1 MLENYVEKQL
11 RLLSMERE
19 CEIREEEEMLSKY
32 SHSELQKRGLALLN
46 LTKSSL
52 RTGLGGKMIVE
63 FQHHQNPLLPSNSFS
78 NGDAVNILSSSGQ
91 EEKEKTTGI
100 VFRVNDYKISIVFK
114 EDLFE
119 AERYKM

>member
-1 MLENYVEKQL
+1 MEKQL

-46 LTKSSL
+46 LSKSSL